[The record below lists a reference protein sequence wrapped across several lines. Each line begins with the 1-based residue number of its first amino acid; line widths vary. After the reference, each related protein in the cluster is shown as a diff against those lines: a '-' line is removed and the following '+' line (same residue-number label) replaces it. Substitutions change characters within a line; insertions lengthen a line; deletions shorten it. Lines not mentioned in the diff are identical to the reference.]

1 MQKTAPEIVRPH
13 LKGKKTQLSQ
23 INHHL
28 FFNPHRPLKTQRHWG
43 TWHTQSD
50 TLRDPRSV
58 STTSGSNQ
66 SRRWSPT
73 QSTPRNSPRYLGYPP
88 MEQFGIHKSQAVRC
102 SQVQVL
108 LMSTSRWK
116 RLEVTNWT
124 SSKTSESEPYW
135 TPLLS
140 NTETKTSPKNLWHF
154 KLESPIS
161 KAKNP
166 NFKLSFHPSHH
177 FQPFPNPSCP
187 PFRAHPSQDTKSR
200 SDQWGFHGARAL
212 HMTSKDEITEFLQ
225 DQRLGVR
232 WGRER

>member
-1 MQKTAPEIVRPH
+1 MQVLPPEMVRPH
-13 LKGKKTQLSQ
+13 LKGKK
-23 INHHL
+23 
-28 FFNPHRPLKTQRHWG
+28 
-43 TWHTQSD
+43 
-50 TLRDPRSV
+50 
-58 STTSGSNQ
+58 
-66 SRRWSPT
+66 
-73 QSTPRNSPRYLGYPP
+73 RNSPKSTITFFQPPPPIKDPASLRHLAHSIRYSKGSQKCINNIWIKSVSKMKPNA
-88 MEQFGIHKSQAVRC
+88 IHSKKFAKVPWLSPYGAVWDSQMLSAVRC

-161 KAKNP
+161 KDKNP

-177 FQPFPNPSCP
+177 FQPFPNPFCP
-187 PFRAHPSQDTKSR
+187 SGPTLPKTLRVVVINEGFTEPGLCTWLRRMKSQS
-200 SDQWGFHGARAL
+200 SW
-212 HMTSKDEITEFLQ
+212 Q